1 MTAILP
7 QGIGNIDEPMDFR
20 PLWLLL
26 LSTTYIHVGVRGND
40 TWRQFEYLQISLDS
54 RFGSMRRS
62 TAFADAGVRRYNVD
76 DYSSFPRRRESS
88 QTMRF

>member
-20 PLWLLL
+20 PLWPLL

-40 TWRQFEYLQISLDS
+40 SNSAAGNREY
-54 RFGSMRRS
+54 
-62 TAFADAGVRRYNVD
+62 
-76 DYSSFPRRRESS
+76 
-88 QTMRF
+88 